1 MAVFRID
8 LLVEDPNPVFDWLD
22 ENVVPGNLFRKMAYQ
37 TVKGWYMKVVF
48 KRREDA
54 ESFNSHWHF
63 VSRTKEV
70 APFGWIRPV

>member
-8 LLVEDPNPVFDWLD
+8 LLIEDPYPVFDWL
-22 ENVVPGNLFRKMAYQ
+22 EKNIAPGHLVRKWAYQ

-54 ESFNSHWHF
+54 ESFNNHWRF
-63 VSRTKEV
+63 VSQTKEV
-70 APFGWIRPV
+70 GPFA